1 MAAALSR
8 LVYAVFGD
16 DFWLWLFVHS
26 DDCLFLAGGKK
37 WMECIVYPLFLLRV
51 LGVPF
56 SWPKLAAGFVV
67 NWIGLEVNVREWS
80 LGLSARR
87 AAWVTGWLEAKLA
100 AGKVRIGELV
110 QALGRMQFAYGV
122 LRWDRPFLAPLYTLA
137 SSYDPDETIPLPPF
151 VAAAMQWLRDR
162 LLVRRTAPCRRIE
175 VSKKGVFRVDAKAE
189 GPNVALGGWR
199 PVAGPDGE
207 IDLMACPWFA
217 LTLTPAEAPWAFDRG
232 EPFRAIASLEL
243 LATVIGLMLFFPD
256 VKTDELHAEIVQ
268 VTSHTDSLVSSA
280 VVSRGS
286 TTAFPLCL
294 VAMEASAQME
304 RLGLDLSL
312 TWVPREVNS
321 EADALSNLRFEG
333 FDPSRRLEARV
344 QDLPFLVL
352 PTLEAR
358 AVAFY
363 HQMAAAPERRRRR
376 PPGKRA
382 GLRETDP
389 W

>member
-1 MAAALSR
+1 
-8 LVYAVFGD
+8 
-16 DFWLWLFVHS
+16 
-26 DDCLFLAGGKK
+26 
-37 WMECIVYPLFLLRV
+37 MEYIVYPFFLLRV

-56 SWPKLAAGFVV
+56 SWPNLAMGFVV

-110 QALGRMQFAYGV
+110 QALGRMQLAYGV

-137 SSYDPDETIPLPPF
+137 SSYDPDATVPLPPF

-207 IDLMACPWFA
+207 IDLMAFPWFA

-232 EPFRAIASLEL
+232 EPLSGHRIAG
-243 LATVIGLMLFFPD
+243 AAGHCDWP
-256 VKTDELHAEIVQ
+256 
-268 VTSHTDSLVSSA
+268 
-280 VVSRGS
+280 
-286 TTAFPLCL
+286 
-294 VAMEASAQME
+294 
-304 RLGLDLSL
+304 
-312 TWVPREVNS
+312 
-321 EADALSNLRFEG
+321 DALLPGCEDGCAARGDRPGDFTHGQPRLQRGG
-333 FDPSRRLEARV
+333 FQRV
-344 QDLPFLVL
+344 
-352 PTLEAR
+352 
-358 AVAFY
+358 
-363 HQMAAAPERRRRR
+363 
-376 PPGKRA
+376 G
-382 GLRETDP
+382 
-389 W
+389 